1 MSAANEGKAAA
12 SGEERAL
19 EAERRARSSA
29 ERHADRMQRLARV
42 AAALSRALTAKDV
55 AEVIVREAKEAIG
68 ADSGGVWM
76 MDEADS
82 LRLLVLAPDVP
93 PPIRERLARYPID
106 TENPL
111 CLAVRLGEPVWIES
125 WADFGRRFPESE
137 ARMRAAPDPKPTAFG
152 CLPLRFEHETL
163 GGIAFSFFRPRVFDA
178 EDRAFIGLLAQHC
191 TQGMERAR
199 LYERALEAI
208 QARDDFLS
216 VAGHELR
223 TPLGALVLQ
232 TEYMLSAAEPF
243 AAVRERSAPVLRSV
257 RRLAKLADELLD
269 VARIR
274 GGRLRLELEPVE
286 LGSLVRDVAPRT
298 ALSLGRPISDLSILS
313 AGPVEG
319 RWDPL
324 RIEQVV
330 TNLVSN
336 ACKYGDGKPIEVR
349 VGRQG
354 TGAELVVQDHGIG
367 MSAADQA
374 RIFERFERAVTPHEY
389 SGLGLGLWIAREVV
403 QAHGGRISV
412 RSQPGEGSE
421 FRVELPLLPSG
432 L

>member
-1 MSAANEGKAAA
+1 MGAADEAEAAT
-12 SGEERAL
+12 GEERAL
-19 EAERRARSSA
+19 EAERRARTAA

-42 AAALSRALTAKDV
+42 ATALSRAATAKDV

-68 ADSGGVWM
+68 ADSGGVWLLNET
-76 MDEADS
+76 DA
-82 LRLLVLAPDVP
+82 LQLLVISPDLP
-93 PPIRERLARYPID
+93 PEIRARFSTYPID

-125 WADFGRRFPESE
+125 WADFARRFPESE

-152 CLPLRFEHETL
+152 CLPLHFEHETL
-163 GGIAFSFFRPRVFDA
+163 GGIAFSFFRPHHFDA
-178 EDRAFIGLLAQHC
+178 DDRAFIGLLAQSC

-208 QARDDFLS
+208 RARDDFLS

-232 TEYMLSAAEPF
+232 TEFMLSAAEPF
-243 AAVRERSAPVLRSV
+243 AAVRERSGPVLRSV

-286 LGSLVRDVAPRT
+286 LGSLVREVAPRT
-298 ALSLGRPISDLSILS
+298 AEGLGRPASDLSIVAS
-313 AGPVEG
+313 TPVEG

-330 TNLVSN
+330 VNLVSN
-336 ACKYGDGKPIEVR
+336 ACKYGGGKPIEVR
-349 VGRQG
+349 VGRSSN
-354 TGAELVVQDHGIG
+354 GAELVVQDHGIG
-367 MSAADQA
+367 MTPSDQE

-389 SGLGLGLWIAREVV
+389 SGLGLGLWITREVV

-412 RSQPGEGSE
+412 RSQVGKGSE
-421 FRVELPLLPSG
+421 FTVELPLVPAG

>member
-1 MSAANEGKAAA
+1 MAVADQAGAPSSED
-12 SGEERAL
+12 RAL
-19 EAERRARSSA
+19 EAERRAREAA

-42 AAALSRALTAKDV
+42 AAALSRAATARDV
-55 AEVIVREAKEAIG
+55 AAVIVKEAKEAIG
-68 ADSGGVWM
+68 ADSGGVWLLE
-76 MDEADS
+76 DADT
-82 LRLLVLAPDVP
+82 LRLLVLSPELPAP
-93 PPIRERLARYPID
+93 ILERFARYPID

-111 CLAVRLGEPVWIES
+111 CLSVRLGEPIWIES
-125 WADFGRRFPESE
+125 WTDFARRFPESE

-163 GGIAFSFFRPRVFDA
+163 GGIAFSFFRPRTFDA
-178 EDRAFIGLLAQHC
+178 DDRAFIGLLAEHC

-208 QARDDFLS
+208 RARDDFLS

-232 TEYMLSAAEPF
+232 TEFMLSAAEPF
-243 AAVRERSAPVLRSV
+243 AAVRERSGPVLRSV

-274 GGRLRLELEPVE
+274 GGRLQLELEPVE
-286 LGSLVRDVAPRT
+286 LTSLVREVAPRT
-298 ALSLGRPISDLSILS
+298 AEGLGRSLSDLNIV
-313 AGPVEG
+313 AATPVEG

-330 TNLVSN
+330 TNLISN
-336 ACKYGDGKPIEVR
+336 ACKYGGGKPIEVR
-349 VGRQG
+349 VARNAG
-354 TGAELVVQDHGIG
+354 GAELVVQDQGIG
-367 MSAADQA
+367 MSPADQT

-389 SGLGLGLWIAREVV
+389 SGLGLGLWITREVV
-403 QAHGGRISV
+403 QAHGGRIWV
-412 RSQPGEGSE
+412 RSQLGQGSE
-421 FRVELPLLPSG
+421 FTVQLPLVPARL
-432 L
+432 